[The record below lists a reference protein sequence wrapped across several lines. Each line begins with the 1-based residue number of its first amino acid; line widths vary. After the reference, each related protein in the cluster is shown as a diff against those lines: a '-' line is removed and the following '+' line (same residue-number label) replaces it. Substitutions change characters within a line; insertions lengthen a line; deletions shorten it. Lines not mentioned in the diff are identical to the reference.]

1 MKIGGFVDKYTG
13 IIIMLII
20 MAVFNLPPDTPLL
33 LILIFAYVL
42 ILTFYCFGKYPS
54 FYIHSVSNGYVHPIS
69 FETGLRWL
77 FYFVNAIIF
86 LILSII
92 FVSEIIAII
101 TNFFIVPILSISLE
115 DLPEISFSWFVTAC
129 LLISG
134 PIYLLFFKYLHKLAT
149 KQSSRPVIQEKEGV

>member
-20 MAVFNLPPDTPLL
+20 MGVFNLPPDTPLL

-42 ILTFYCFGKYPS
+42 ILTFYCSGKYPS
-54 FYIHSVSNGYVHPIS
+54 FYIHSRSNGYIRPIL
-69 FETGLRWL
+69 FARGLRGL
-77 FYFVNAIIF
+77 AYFINAIIF
-86 LILSII
+86 LILSMI
-92 FVSEIIAII
+92 FVSEIIAIV

-115 DLPEISFSWFVTAC
+115 DLPEISVSWFVTAC

-134 PIYLLFFKYLHKLAT
+134 PAYLLFFKYLHKLAT
-149 KQSSRPVIQEKEGV
+149 KQSSKPVIQERERF

>member
-42 ILTFYCFGKYPS
+42 ILTFYCSEKYPS
-54 FYIHSVSNGYVHPIS
+54 FYIHSVSNGYAHPI
-69 FETGLRWL
+69 L
-77 FYFVNAIIF
+77 FTDVLGKLAHFINSIIF
-86 LILSII
+86 LILSTAV
-92 FVSEIIAII
+92 VSEIIVII
-101 TNFFIVPILSISLE
+101 TNFLIVPILSISLE
-115 DLPEISFSWFVTAC
+115 NLPEISVSWFVAAC

-134 PIYLLFFKYLHKLAT
+134 PAYLLFFKYIHKLAT
-149 KQSSRPVIQEKEGV
+149 KQVSNSIIQEKEKL